1 MSDTASTRDPEQPG
15 HSGRPSSEAGRRR
28 GRMLIPGVVLGVI
41 LGIFAV
47 LLLVTQCGSSADD
60 VSQGDGSRT
69 TAVSAAMDAGSPL
82 RL

>member
-1 MSDTASTRDPEQPG
+1 
-15 HSGRPSSEAGRRR
+15 
-28 GRMLIPGVVLGVI
+28 MLIPGVVLGVI